1 MKSQTFEQLRV
12 PIAVG
17 LVLVA
22 LFVFWPRDADGGSP
36 LSAETQ
42 SPGIVVGEPVGGVI
56 VDSTPPA
63 TPGAT
68 PIPTVTA
75 AATAT
80 PEVTPDPGPDT
91 FTAEVLACRDID
103 GSRCRGELDEFPR
116 RASSFTAL
124 VRFTDARAGDTIS
137 VRLTGDGVTI
147 EGGPFT
153 LGGGGD
159 GYYYSRI
166 NYGGELPHG
175 EYPLL
180 ATRNGTE
187 VARTQLRNG

>member
-17 LVLVA
+17 LILVA
-22 LFVFWPRDADGGSP
+22 LFVFWPRQGAGPSEAEARE
-36 LSAETQ
+36 SAA
-42 SPGIVVGEPVGGVI
+42 IVVGEPGGAV
-56 VDSTPPA
+56 VASPGPAA
-63 TPGAT
+63 TPEAT

-80 PEVTPDPGPDT
+80 PEETPDPGPDT

-103 GSRCRGELDEFPR
+103 GSRCRGELDQFPR

-124 VRFTDARAGDTIS
+124 VRFNDARAGDTIS

-166 NYGGELPHG
+166 NYGDLPHG
-175 EYPLL
+175 EYTLI
-180 ATRNGTE
+180 ATRNGDE
-187 VARTQLRNG
+187 VARTHLRNG

>member
-36 LSAETQ
+36 LSAETE

-56 VDSTPPA
+56 EQSPIA
-63 TPGAT
+63 TSEAT

-91 FTAEVLACRDID
+91 FTAEVLACHDID

-124 VRFTDARAGDTIS
+124 VRFEDARAGDTIS

-153 LGGGGD
+153 LAGGGD

-166 NYGGELPHG
+166 NYGDLPDG
-175 EYPLL
+175 EYTLI
-180 ATRNGTE
+180 ATRNGDE
-187 VARTQLRNG
+187 VARTHLRNG